1 VEAAKHRLAAVTV
14 CSTAFTLL
22 DHTQAQS
29 LGYPDLPIAVIPHP
43 FGNRTRDEVRQLAAG
58 CVDDIVQLICGKGA
72 APSRP
77 APKASPALR
86 AALVEVPGDFDAF
99 NRFFHERRWGDGL
112 PVVPPTQERVARML
126 SGSRRAPGEVVA
138 SLAPALG
145 AATVERIAINAVMAG
160 CHPEYLPVLIAAAE
174 AVAVPRFNLGSIQTT
189 TNPVTVWL
197 IVNGP
202 IARQLGVNGGTNCL
216 GPGSWANATLGRAMR
231 LILQNIGG
239 GLPVDI
245 DRATHGQPGKYT
257 FCCAENEEASPW
269 EPLHV
274 ERGFS
279 PGTSTVTAA
288 GVSSTFNM
296 NTHAKD
302 AVDLIR
308 VIADTMT
315 FPAGS
320 DYTFGGSPWLM
331 LSPEHAQVLKGDGLS
346 KAEVK
351 RQLWEQARLLGS
363 RLSVKDFA
371 RVQNGRRAEL
381 GEIGPDTLIPISARP
396 EDINILVAGGPGTH
410 SIYLPVSG
418 HVRPITREIGA

>member
-1 VEAAKHRLAAVTV
+1 MRQIAADCV
-14 CSTAFTLL
+14 
-22 DHTQAQS
+22 D
-29 LGYPDLPIAVIPHP
+29 
-43 FGNRTRDEVRQLAAG
+43 QLAR
-58 CVDDIVQLICGKGA
+58 LICGADAGSQKA
-72 APSRP
+72 ASVPPPSR
-77 APKASPALR
+77 R
-86 AALVEVPGDFDAF
+86 AALVEVPGDFDEA

-112 PVVPPTQERVARML
+112 PLVPPTQERVARML
-126 SGSRRAPGEVVA
+126 SGTRRAADETVA
-138 SLAPALG
+138 SIAPAFG

-160 CHPEYLPVLIAAAE
+160 CHPEYLPLLLAAAE

-202 IARQLGVNGGTNCL
+202 IARELGVNGGTNCL

-239 GLPVDI
+239 GLPGDI
-245 DRATHGQPGKYT
+245 DRATQGQPGKFT

-274 ERGFS
+274 ERGFAAGAS
-279 PGTSTVTAA
+279 AVTVA
-288 GVSSTFNM
+288 GVSGTWSM

-302 AVDLIR
+302 ANDLLR

-320 DYTFGGSPWLM
+320 DYTFGGSPWL
-331 LSPEHAQVLKGDGLS
+331 LLAPEHAQVLKRESLS
-346 KAEVK
+346 KADVK
-351 RQLWEQARLLGS
+351 RRLWEQARLLGS
-363 RLSVKDFA
+363 RLSAKDFG
-371 RVQNGRRAEL
+371 RVQTGRRAEL
-381 GEIGPDTLIPISARP
+381 GEIGPDTLIPISADP

-418 HVRPITREIGA
+418 HVRPITREVTS